1 MQDAGKTA
9 NAYKTILVNLMTGSE
24 KLEKQFNKFNISMK
38 DNNTGALKDGYTL
51 LQELSV
57 AYQNIGQVWDE
68 DTQSMKSM
76 DEEMNQLLESVA
88 GGQIC
93 LACNRLN

>member
-1 MQDAGKTA
+1 
-9 NAYKTILVNLMTGSE
+9 MTGSE
-24 KLEKQFNKFNISMK
+24 KLEKQFKKFDITMK
-38 DNNTGALKDGYTL
+38 DANTGALKDGYTL